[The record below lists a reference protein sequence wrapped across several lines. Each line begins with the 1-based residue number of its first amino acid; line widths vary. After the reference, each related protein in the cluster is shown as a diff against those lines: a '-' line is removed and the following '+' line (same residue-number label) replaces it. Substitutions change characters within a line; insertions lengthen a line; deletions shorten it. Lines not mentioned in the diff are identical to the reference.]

1 MAKFFNQKTVVD
13 GITFDSKMESEYYK
27 HLKQMKAEGFV
38 KEIELQPRYLLIPSY
53 QKKGKTVRKMEYIAD
68 FLITYKDG
76 FQLVVDVKGMLT
88 DSFKLKQKLFDYLYP
103 KIELRLI
110 TEHNGKWIN
119 LNDKPKRKK
128 TLKKVGKQRGERKE
142 KRNLQVY

>member
-13 GITFDSKMESEYYK
+13 GITFDSKMESQYYL
-27 HLKQMKAEGFV
+27 HLKKMKDEGFV
-38 KEIELQPRYLLIPSY
+38 REIELQPRYLLIPSF
-53 QKKGKTVRKMEYIAD
+53 QKKGKTIRKMEYIAD

-88 DSFKLKQKLFDYLYP
+88 DSFKIKQKLFDYLHP

-110 TEHNGKWIN
+110 TEHKGKWIE
-119 LNDKPKRKK
+119 LKDKPKRKH
-128 TLKKVGKQRGERKE
+128 TLKKVGKQRG
-142 KRNLQVY
+142 KRNVQT